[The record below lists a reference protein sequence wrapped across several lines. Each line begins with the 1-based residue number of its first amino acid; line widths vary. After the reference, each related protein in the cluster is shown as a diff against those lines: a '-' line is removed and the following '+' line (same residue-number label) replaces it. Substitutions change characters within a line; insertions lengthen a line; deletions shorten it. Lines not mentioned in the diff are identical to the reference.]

1 MSKDVKEKKSEIA
14 ADQPHPA
21 ETGGTAGSR
30 PALTPEQKKRK
41 YKQGVVKLLI
51 AILLGFGAGAA
62 AYMALGTAVTL
73 VWFLV
78 LAVAAI
84 ITYYIQ
90 RRVLYPVLKL
100 DLPERGIEW
109 LGNAALVI
117 IYCVL
122 MWAFLLNV
130 GAPAWVE
137 EPAFDSATNEVTFA
151 LDREAVVS
159 YVILDEEAARRS
171 LIDFSNA
178 STVTI
183 SPSPSSDGKTDTVYK
198 GSFTDNVDGK
208 YTYIR
213 AVVDSRSYNESY
225 VKAKIYELNLTPEPE
240 EVRKK
245 SLFESLFGLGS

>member
-14 ADQPHPA
+14 ADQPQPA
-21 ETGGTAGSR
+21 ETGQAAGSR
-30 PALTPEQKKRK
+30 PVLTPEEKKRK
-41 YKQGVVKLLI
+41 YQQGVVKLLI
-51 AILLGFGAGAA
+51 AILLGFGAGAV

-84 ITYYIQ
+84 IAYYIQ

-100 DLPERGIEW
+100 DLPERGVEW

-137 EPAFDSATNEVTFA
+137 EPAFDNATNEVTFA

-171 LIDFSNA
+171 RIDFSNA
-178 STVTI
+178 TPVTI
-183 SPSPSSDGKTDTVYK
+183 SPSSDGKTDTVYK

-225 VKAKIYELNLTPEPE
+225 VKAKIYELDLTPVPEE